1 MVCYQLYDPIHAS
14 QGQNVRMTAAGDA
27 LSGRQSDGNGYIG
40 GSLLIY
46 VGRGGGEKSPG
57 LGD

>member
-1 MVCYQLYDPIHAS
+1 MRLVCEVSLNLS
-14 QGQNVRMTAAGDA
+14 QEGQNVRMTAAGDA

-46 VGRGGGEKSPG
+46 VV
-57 LGD
+57 